1 MSIWV
6 YIHNENLEFFDTG
19 SMLTCIGCSWLVCSV
34 YHLGLHTIQEPSYLA
49 LIILAF
55 SMVLGWDYQIIAQG
69 IQRHSHHMIPT
80 KYRYLVNAQFMGGG
94 LLIGYLNGVL
104 GSL

>member
-1 MSIWV
+1 MHWVFVASVFGLPFRSTYHPRTFILGFNYLSI
-6 YIHNENLEFFDTG
+6 
-19 SMLTCIGCSWLVCSV
+19 
-34 YHLGLHTIQEPSYLA
+34 
-49 LIILAF
+49 